1 MCQYSSINGCP
12 NEWHFHHLQNLIE
25 TGVGS
30 LVIEST
36 AVSKIGRI
44 TPYDLCLYNN
54 VHLRAHKSLIKY
66 LKKLEIFQLFYK
78 FLILEEKDLQ
88 KFLG

>member
-1 MCQYSSINGCP
+1 MCQYSSIDGCP
-12 NEWHFHHLQNLIE
+12 SKWHFHHLQNLIE

-54 VHLRAHKSLIKY
+54 LHLRTHRSLINY
-66 LKKLEIFQLFYK
+66 LKKFEIFQSFYK
-78 FLILEEKDLQ
+78 FLILEEKGQQ